1 MALPDNPVVI
11 ADIDLV
17 AEPDNDP
24 LATRKKGTI
33 HKTVCEMERR
43 QSALVS
49 ILPTAEAL
57 RPSPQSDGMTR
68 LLTSPVAAMLALLAI
83 LFLSAE
89 AALAQRTG
97 MVVLL
102 NGDRL
107 TCDVREL
114 ERNRLRVSTD
124 SMGSVRI
131 DWDDVLRV
139 SSPEPFIIELG
150 DGRRLRGSLVDS
162 GVDRMLMVDAAGE
175 SITLDMGEVVR
186 IDEVM
191 EGAITDRWDGQVSVG
206 LNYTQANN
214 TTAFSGAFDARRR
227 DENFQLTVNAS
238 TFVRSQ
244 DEASDTR
251 RFNVGLEYR
260 RLLEERWYWAALGLL
275 ERNDELGVDLRSLA
289 GLGYGRFLTQTNRS
303 LWSATAGIAVTDE
316 QRAGDSSQNDVEG
329 YLDTRYEFF
338 LYDTPETSLNTAV
351 TLFPGI
357 TDSGRLRANLTFY
370 IKRELISDLFLELR
384 VYGSFDNR
392 QPDEAERS
400 DYGLVT
406 SVGYSF

>member
-1 MALPDNPVVI
+1 
-11 ADIDLV
+11 
-17 AEPDNDP
+17 
-24 LATRKKGTI
+24 
-33 HKTVCEMERR
+33 
-43 QSALVS
+43 
-49 ILPTAEAL
+49 
-57 RPSPQSDGMTR
+57 MTR
-68 LLTSPVAAMLALLAI
+68 PFPTPVAAMLALLVI
-83 LFLSAE
+83 LFLSPQS
-89 AALAQRTG
+89 ALAQRTG
-97 MVVLL
+97 TVVLL

-107 TCDVREL
+107 TCDIREL

-131 DWDDVLRV
+131 DWNDVLRL
-139 SSPEPFIIELG
+139 SSPEPFIIELV
-150 DGRRLRGSLVDS
+150 DGSRIRGSLVDS
-162 GVDRMLMVDAAGE
+162 GVDRVLMVEAAGE
-175 SITLDMGEVVR
+175 SFPLEMSDVVR

-206 LNYTQANN
+206 VNYTQANN
-214 TTAFSGAFDARRR
+214 TRSFSGAFDARRR
-227 DENFQLTVNAS
+227 AERFQLSIDAS
-238 TFVRSQ
+238 AFFRSQ

-275 ERNDELGVDLRSLA
+275 ERNDELGINLRSLA

-316 QRAGDSSQNDVEG
+316 QRAGGSSQNDVEG

-357 TDSGRLRANLTFY
+357 TDSGRLRANLAFY
-370 IKRELISDLFLELR
+370 IKRELVSDLFLELR
-384 VYGSFDNR
+384 VYGSFDNG
-392 QPDEAERS
+392 QPDDAERS

-406 SVGYSF
+406 SLGYSF